1 MENMLKEAMIING
14 LTIANRLVIP
24 PMASGRAE
32 LNGDVGDKLVA
43 YYEKKAAGGHI
54 GLIITEHCYVRPEGQ
69 VHRKQ
74 ISMARD
80 EDIAG
85 HQRLAAAV
93 HAQGSSIFAQISH
106 SGASTETKV
115 TNLPILAVSADQKS
129 KEDEPVTELT
139 LEDIRALKDAY
150 VQAALRVKAAGY
162 DGVELHGAH
171 GYLLN
176 QFFSPL
182 TNHRTDAYGGATLEN
197 RARFM
202 LEVTAAVREAIGK
215 DFPLAVRLG
224 ACDYTDGG
232 ITLEEG
238 VWAAKK
244 LEEAGA
250 DLLDISG
257 GIRGF
262 LRPDHTEPGYFAELT
277 EAIKKEV
284 SVPVILTGGVTTG
297 AEAEALLQSGVA
309 DMIGV
314 GRCIWKNNRWAE
326 EAMTEN

>member
-1 MENMLKEAMIING
+1 MLKEAITVNG
-14 LTIANRLVIP
+14 LHINNRLVMP
-24 PMASGRAE
+24 PMASGKAE
-32 LNGDVGDKLVA
+32 PNGDVGERLVA
-43 YYEKKAAGGHI
+43 YYEKKSVGGHI
-54 GLIITEHCYVRPEGQ
+54 GLIITEHCFVRPEGQ

-74 ISMARD
+74 ISIAKD

-85 HQRLAAAV
+85 HKRLVEAV
-93 HAQGSSIFAQISH
+93 HANGSCIFAQINH
-106 SGASTETKV
+106 AGAATETKV

-129 KEDEPVTELT
+129 KENEPVSEIS
-139 LEDIRALKDAY
+139 LEEIEKLKEAY
-150 VQAALRVKAAGY
+150 VQAALRIKAAGY

-171 GYLLN
+171 GYLIN

-182 TNHRTDAYGGATLEN
+182 TNHRTDAYGGDCLEN

-202 LEVTAAVREAIGK
+202 LEVTLAVRKAVGEEY
-215 DFPLAVRLG
+215 PLAVRLG
-224 ACDYTDGG
+224 ACDYTEGG
-232 ITLEEG
+232 ITLEDG

-244 LEEAGA
+244 LEEAGV

-284 SVPVILTGGVTTG
+284 SVPVILTGGVTEG
-297 AEAEALLQSGVA
+297 AQAEALLCAGAA
-309 DMIGV
+309 DLIGV
-314 GRCIWKNNRWAE
+314 GRTIWKKNQWASE
-326 EAMTEN
+326 VML